1 VSSPEKPGSADVTS
15 LADDED
21 DDVDEV

>member
-1 VSSPEKPGSADVTS
+1 VSSPEKPGRADVTS